1 MRYIQLGCLM
11 MISTCAYA
19 QTYAQTEKG
28 IVLKDSIS
36 AESNHIID
44 SQKPFEMAKDSID
57 IKPDLTLPYMPVFPN
72 SGMSEFGNY
81 APLDLPFYSFT
92 PGEAT
97 VFGWGSGRIVAHGF
111 TTVFPELMRIDSGSI
126 GLYQNIGN
134 FSIYAGGMA
143 NKYGFIRG
151 IHTQFGVNGSI
162 TYRFNDRLS
171 ATAFGTYY
179 FGRPPKM
186 ANGAPMPPAM
196 IGFYNVSRFGG
207 YVDYGVSEN
216 FGVEV
221 GAQAVQTI
229 GTSKYKPEPI
239 VTPYIK
245 AGNGKVKVKV
255 GLPVGQILYHAIRK
269 R

>member
-1 MRYIQLGCLM
+1 
-11 MISTCAYA
+11 
-19 QTYAQTEKG
+19 
-28 IVLKDSIS
+28 
-36 AESNHIID
+36 
-44 SQKPFEMAKDSID
+44 
-57 IKPDLTLPYMPVFPN
+57 
-72 SGMSEFGNY
+72 
-81 APLDLPFYSFT
+81 
-92 PGEAT
+92 
-97 VFGWGSGRIVAHGF
+97 
-111 TTVFPELMRIDSGSI
+111 
-126 GLYQNIGN
+126 
-134 FSIYAGGMA
+134 
-143 NKYGFIRG
+143 
-151 IHTQFGVNGSI
+151 
-162 TYRFNDRLS
+162 
-171 ATAFGTYY
+171 
-179 FGRPPKM
+179 M